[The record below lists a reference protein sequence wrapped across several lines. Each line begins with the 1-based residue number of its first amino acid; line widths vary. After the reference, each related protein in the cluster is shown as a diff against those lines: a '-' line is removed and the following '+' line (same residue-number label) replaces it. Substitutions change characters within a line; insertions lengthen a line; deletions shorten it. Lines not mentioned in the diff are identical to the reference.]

1 MTTGSWV
8 IYGEGNS
15 LARKYVEAEMQKVN
29 LLICI
34 GEGGQFTLVIEA
46 GIESVSVV
54 LQSRE
59 LEAAC
64 EEADGFAK
72 GYFREKARLLEEI
85 ADRL

>member
-1 MTTGSWV
+1 MTGSWV

-15 LARKYVEAEMQKVN
+15 LARKYVEAEIQKVN

-34 GEGGQFTLVIEA
+34 GEGGRFTLVIEA

-54 LQSRE
+54 LQSRD
-59 LEAAC
+59 LEQAC
-64 EEADGFAK
+64 VEADDFAK